1 VIKKN
6 LSALFLTLASIVFAI
21 IICEII
27 LRIKHNMIPNYDIEM
42 WRYAKELKLQ
52 VKFDNINHIHVKNKS
67 IVLQKVAIKTNNYG
81 QRDVNYDKNY
91 LNKFDKSF
99 LIIGSSISLGW
110 GVEKERTFA
119 HLLNVESKKSG
130 KKWIFINGGIG
141 NYNSLRYV
149 NNYLRYWKDLGFNHI
164 IITYFVNDAEILKN
178 KKTNFFVKYTHTGVV
193 LWKLYNSFNS
203 SLKKENLTEYYENI
217 YADNSEGFRIAKKE
231 LKKINDHCISNDM
244 KCILI
249 NVPDIHQL
257 NPYKLDFINKKIK
270 NFSNEINLEYLDLLP
285 IFENIDE
292 KKFWNKYQDPHPNA
306 YAHEMIAKKI
316 FDYLN

>member
-1 VIKKN
+1 MIKKN